1 MLTDNLKKSV
11 RDLRF
16 LLNKGY
22 PKDSAVEFVSDHYL
36 LDSEK
41 RHFLIRSVYP
51 KEKISTH
58 ESKLIDISEI
68 RDRKVKIDGYN
79 VLITTESILRGDLTI
94 RCDDGALRDLQANFG
109 SYQID
114 DYTEESV
121 KTVLNILEGFCPQKI
136 TFCFDK
142 QVSKSGELAGFV
154 REELSKRGILGDA
167 EAIGGVDKEVWNS
180 EVAASSDSLII
191 EKAERVIDIPKEFL
205 KTDNTEFVD
214 LKEI

>member
-11 RDLRF
+11 HDLRF
-16 LLNKGY
+16 LLNRGY

-51 KEKISTH
+51 KEKISAH
-58 ESKLIDISEI
+58 ESKLIDISEMK
-68 RDRKVKIDGYN
+68 DRRVKIDGYN
-79 VLITTESILRGDLTI
+79 VLITIESILKEDLII
-94 RCDDGALRDLQANFG
+94 RCDDGVLRDLQANFG
-109 SYQID
+109 SYEID
-114 DYTEESV
+114 DYTEEAV
-121 KTVLNILEGFCPQKI
+121 ETVLDILEDFCPRKV

-142 QVSKSGELAGFV
+142 QVSKSGELSGFV
-154 REELSKRGILGDA
+154 REELSKRGMLGDA
-167 EAIGGVDKEVWNS
+167 VAIGGVDKEVWTS

-191 EKAERVIDIPKEFL
+191 EKADRVIDIPKEFL

>member
-16 LLNKGY
+16 LLNRGY

-51 KEKISTH
+51 KEKIANH

-68 RDRKVKIDGYN
+68 KDSQVKIDGYN
-79 VLITTESILRGDLTI
+79 VLITIETILRGDLVI
-94 RCDDGALRDLQANFG
+94 GCDDGFLRDLQANFG
-109 SYQID
+109 TYEID
-114 DYTEESV
+114 EYTEEAV
-121 KTVLNILEGFCPQKI
+121 ETVLEILEDFCPNEV
-136 TFCFDK
+136 TFYFDK
-142 QVSKSGELAGFV
+142 QVSKSGELAGFL
-154 REELSKRGILGDA
+154 REELSKRGISGGA
-167 EAIGGVDKEVWNS
+167 ETIGGVDKEVWSS
-180 EVAASSDSLII
+180 EVSASSDSLII
-191 EKAERVIDIPKEFL
+191 ENSEKVIDIPKEVL
-205 KTDNTEFVD
+205 MMDKTEFVD